1 MNKWIKFSMVGVAMV
16 GLAGFSTQHVKS
28 NENGTQVVKA
38 AARASSAQS
47 SEKLT
52 YHSVDYIDLAS
63 DTASYQQ
70 KRLAVSGTVM
80 QVIHNDNAN
89 GFVLAMNGD
98 QTRPI
103 MVEYTA
109 SHLNGTNVVEGEAVS
124 VKGYGA
130 GAAIYNMKHG
140 ETRIPVL
147 ASNGVTDNNQ

>member
-1 MNKWIKFSMVGVAMV
+1 MNRWIKFGMVGVAMV
-16 GLAGFSTQHVKS
+16 GLAGFSTQRVKG

-38 AARASSAQS
+38 ATQS
-47 SEKLT
+47 SEKST

-63 DTASYQQ
+63 DTASYQRKQ
-70 KRLAVSGTVM
+70 LAVSGTVM

-103 MVEYTA
+103 MIEYTA
-109 SHLNGTNVVEGEAVS
+109 SHLNGTNVVEGDAVT

-147 ASNGVTDNNQ
+147 ASNGVMSNN